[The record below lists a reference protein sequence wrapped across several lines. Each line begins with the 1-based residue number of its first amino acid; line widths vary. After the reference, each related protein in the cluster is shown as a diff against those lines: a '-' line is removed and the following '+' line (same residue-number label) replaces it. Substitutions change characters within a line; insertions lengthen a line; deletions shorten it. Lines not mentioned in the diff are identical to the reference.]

1 MSNNSKASLVKVLI
15 AAAAFVMMFFDYSCR
30 DDQDMNE
37 TDIGRGYFPVEVGHW
52 VVYEVD
58 STVYDDFEGDTDVY
72 RYQVK
77 ELWESQ
83 FIDNQGRPA
92 IRIERYKRWYD
103 PDTPYDSIPWYLS
116 RVWAFTRTN
125 GGGEKLEENERFL
138 RVAFPVNEGKTW
150 DGNAYNT
157 IGEWNYKYR
166 EADRPFSLGAFAF
179 DSTCLVEQKSEI
191 NLINHRVYKERYAKN
206 VGLIQKNVIDVH
218 DTAFGPVPVINR
230 IHDGVIYNITL
241 VDYGPR

>member
-1 MSNNSKASLVKVLI
+1 MLTACFAGLVMCC
-15 AAAAFVMMFFDYSCR
+15 FVSCK
-30 DDQDMNE
+30 QDE
-37 TDIGRGYFPVEVGHW
+37 VDTDIGWGYFPDKVGHW
-52 VVYEVD
+52 VVYEID

-77 ELWESQ
+77 ELLESR
-83 FIDNQGRPA
+83 FTDNEGRTA
-92 IRIERYKRWYD
+92 LRVERYRRNYN
-103 PDTPYDSIPWYLS
+103 PNVLYENIPWYLS

-125 GGGEKLEENERFL
+125 SAGEKLQENQRFIRL
-138 RVAFPVNEGKTW
+138 SFPVVQGKTW

-157 IGEWNYKYR
+157 AGQWNYKYR
-166 EADRPFSLGAFAF
+166 EVDRPYSIGAFAF
-179 DSTCLVEQKSEI
+179 DSTCVVEQKSEI

-206 VGLIQKNVIDVH
+206 VGLIERNVIDVH

-230 IHDGVIYNITL
+230 IHDGVIYNIRL